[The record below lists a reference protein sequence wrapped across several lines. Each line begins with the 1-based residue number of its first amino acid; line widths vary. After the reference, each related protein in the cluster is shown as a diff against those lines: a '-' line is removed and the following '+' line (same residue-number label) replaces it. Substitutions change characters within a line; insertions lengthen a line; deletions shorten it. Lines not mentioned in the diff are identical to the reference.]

1 MASQKIAHAH
11 SRLYPLGMF
20 VSTMGK
26 PFLGVQSRQF
36 CRSILNHFMSKY
48 DENNLNQSAIVFSPH
63 PDDETLGCGGT
74 IIKKIRAGAEVKIVF
89 MTDGRKSHR
98 HIISENKLKSMRASE
113 ALAASKKLGVE
124 EAVVFLAFEDGELS
138 KNQNS
143 AVHKVIK
150 ILSSQQPHEIFIP
163 YYKEPLLWSTDHL
176 ATNRIVLAALQAY
189 GRKAVIYEYPIWFWY
204 HWPWM
209 SMPIHNIRRLLAYLM
224 NSPVSLLSLL
234 RDFRCSIFVGDVLE
248 LKRAALDQYASQ
260 MKRIIPDTRWLTLS
274 DISNGEFL
282 ECFFQIHEVF
292 RRYIFTPRS

>member
-1 MASQKIAHAH
+1 MVMDKS
-11 SRLYPLGMF
+11 
-20 VSTMGK
+20 
-26 PFLGVQSRQF
+26 FLKFQSRRF
-36 CRSILNHFMSKY
+36 CEYLMKCVMSELDEKDLKRS
-48 DENNLNQSAIVFSPH
+48 AVVFSPH

-74 IIKKIRAGAEVKIVF
+74 IIKKTRAGAEVKIVF

-163 YYKEPLLWSTDHL
+163 YYKEPLLWSADHL

-209 SMPIHNIRRLLAYLM
+209 SMPIHNIRRLLAYLT

-234 RDFRCSIFVGDVLE
+234 RDFQCSIFVGDVLE

-260 MKRIIPDTRWLTLS
+260 MKRIIPDPRWLTLS

-282 ECFFQIHEVF
+282 ECFFQDHEVF